1 MIKTIH
7 SKCSIKFEE
16 FFAVEENFNVILKT
30 HFQTSNFEIN
40 FFFNSSIWYKGLY
53 DLSIIL

>member
-7 SKCSIKFEE
+7 SKCSTRFEE

-30 HFQTSNFEIN
+30 HFQTSNFEIE
-40 FFFNSSIWYKGLY
+40 FFNSSIWYKGVY

>member
-7 SKCSIKFEE
+7 SKCSTKFQE

-30 HFQTSNFEIN
+30 YFQTSNFEIE
-40 FFFNSSIWYKGLY
+40 FFL
-53 DLSIIL
+53 ILAFGIKVFTI